1 MDTGQD
7 SIEQDRFARDRG
19 AREAGQARP
28 VLGDL
33 PASGFRAR
41 DVSARTAADAIERF
55 VAGLQDG
62 ADSGDADVYDGQF
75 ASDVLWGSPYGATVQ
90 GYATLN
96 GLHRMLMA
104 AGTAPPSRFE
114 VVQTL
119 NPMPGVVIAQ
129 IRRSDLTAGSGE
141 GFSEMAMY
149 VLVERDGQWWLAAA
163 QNTPIVERPA

>member
-1 MDTGQD
+1 
-7 SIEQDRFARDRG
+7 
-19 AREAGQARP
+19 
-28 VLGDL
+28 
-33 PASGFRAR
+33 
-41 DVSARTAADAIERF
+41 
-55 VAGLQDG
+55 
-62 ADSGDADVYDGQF
+62 
-75 ASDVLWGSPYGATVQ
+75 
-90 GYATLN
+90 
-96 GLHRMLMA
+96 MLMA